1 MSEVSSIKTSIL
13 IVTNAIM
20 TFMWIR
26 VLRTLFEM
34 ATGDNNA
41 DFCETNLK
49 SALVNAIVTSFLEGV
64 NAIMGVTKSNPANVI
79 MFVVVRAG
87 VEFLAAPALPCD
99 CMQHLFTAA
108 CWGFGEMCRFG
119 CFTVDGIMGG
129 SDTAKS
135 IRYTVGPVAF
145 FFGAFGE
152 WLMVIQVLRTGNPD
166 RSVLVTAFIVFCV
179 VAWPVGFM
187 SLFKQLLKQR
197 KKHFKAQANKRKNK

>member
-13 IVTNAIM
+13 VTNAIM

-34 ATGDNNA
+34 ATRENNA
-41 DFCETNLK
+41 EFCETNLK
-49 SALVNAIVTSFLEGV
+49 PALVNAIVTSFLEGV
-64 NAIMGVTKSNPANVI
+64 NAVMGVTKSNPANVI

-145 FFGAFGE
+145 FCGAFGE

-166 RSVLVTAFIVFCV
+166 RSALVTAFIVFCV
-179 VAWPVGFM
+179 MAWPIGFV

-197 KKHFKAQANKRKNK
+197 KKHFKAQANKRKNI